1 MLKIILLKIL
11 FFYLLLYI
19 FVYTTRSCT
28 TRIYLGIVEGTI
40 WFLLLHFVDCLLMA
54 MYFVHTVLI
63 VLLQLSSIHSSDMMH
78 YSSYAVL

>member
-19 FVYTTRSCT
+19 FVYTSCT

>member
-1 MLKIILLKIL
+1 MGLDQSIL
-11 FFYLLLYI
+11 
-19 FVYTTRSCT
+19 SWNQS
-28 TRIYLGIVEGTI
+28 YLGIVEGTI

-54 MYFVHTVLI
+54 MYFVHII